1 MGEAVK
7 CLVETAVCEI
17 ACTVVWEVRVVRPVL
32 PDSFDN
38 HHSISYDHVDATY
51 NDHKQNAKIW

>member
-32 PDSFDN
+32 PDLQTLCNIFC
-38 HHSISYDHVDATY
+38 YAGQKV
-51 NDHKQNAKIW
+51 